1 MTDQE
6 IEIKI
11 KAEAS
16 KATSEIKKLNK
27 EVARLS
33 KVNKKAAASSKQV
46 TESYKSF
53 SSSIVKLAS
62 GFLALG
68 TATKAIEFA
77 TMAADADQAA
87 QSFTDVVTKMGGD
100 SVAEF
105 EKIKEASAGLI
116 SEAELNQAATTALLL
131 GVPLSKLAEL
141 MEVARAKSRE
151 MGTDISTEFNNLATE
166 IGRSSEMTADSLGK
180 TVGELSK
187 QEKALAST
195 NEIIKAAAESVDSLN
210 GSADTSKEKIKKMN
224 TAISDLK
231 VEVGRGLLP
240 AIIELTEK
248 TTEFIKSLSDADIEK
263 MKEGIVSLT
272 SVVVTLGKGFGVV
285 VTGLA
290 EIAKVF
296 DVYSN
301 ATSDAAAQ
309 TKLMNDALVNTSITS
324 GKSADELRKIY
335 DENQKVINSTK
346 TLIDRLGDYSGTD
359 ALVAKLT
366 SEVENLQDANSGLI
380 TKIGDLKAAGDPYKD
395 QTAGA
400 KEATEA
406 VKRLSDE
413 QKKSLDADVKI
424 YKQREKEHGAMINTL
439 IKAESAAYK
448 AIEAEAQRHANALQ
462 NIEKS
467 RVRTAL
473 DIESQIAAITRDGL
487 STNAAQYEATQ
498 IAAAEAVKKAK
509 EALLKGEYDTY
520 KHYVKEAQSFY
531 TKYANQAIVDED
543 KIKVSKDRTAQSAIA
558 GLNSISILENQY
570 YDKKTAEENALH
582 ASKQAQLEAE
592 RAGIIAQLELQYK
605 LLEASAKLVEVLS
618 NGTVKIDT
626 VEAFNSLQELKSK
639 YEDLSKTPIV
649 VPAEIDKDDISDIKD
664 DVESTDPTITPSL
677 NDEKVKISIT
687 RTKGLIEDDETQ
699 MSVIVDTNLADFEDA
714 KKEVEKQITTPHE
727 LDNRE
732 AVAAERAFRAEA
744 SADIFTKQYIE
755 RIYPKSS
762 GGLIPQNLASGGFA
776 RKQGHI
782 PGHDLSGRDDV
793 KAMLTRGEFVLPVRA
808 VDHYG
813 VGTLEA
819 MRKMTL
825 PKTAT
830 AGIKI
835 PGHYA
840 SGGSVQSGTVPQNF
854 GTLDIKIGN
863 NTFQVMTD
871 SEVAAALT
879 RHLAQEGTV

>member
-290 EIAKVF
+290 EIIKVF
-296 DVYSN
+296 DVFFQRALHKDPSVRFGSASELHAAFRCAALRQHAKSQN
-301 ATSDAAAQ
+301 AACRRRESTDESQQSRPRRAPVQDTSPKVRSEDAP
-309 TKLMNDALVNTSITS
+309 M
-324 GKSADELRKIY
+324 E
-335 DENQKVINSTK
+335 
-346 TLIDRLGDYSGTD
+346 
-359 ALVAKLT
+359 
-366 SEVENLQDANSGLI
+366 
-380 TKIGDLKAAGDPYKD
+380 
-395 QTAGA
+395 AGA
-400 KEATEA
+400 KHKALKPKEEAPRTKEP
-406 VKRLSDE
+406 LMLMY
-413 QKKSLDADVKI
+413 SLAERAARGPSSIEVDCARSGAHRRMNFSFGATGP
-424 YKQREKEHGAMINTL
+424 RESFERKGRGDSTR
-439 IKAESAAYK
+439 KAFK
-448 AIEAEAQRHANALQ
+448 ANALTG
-462 NIEKS
+462 IVGW
-467 RVRTAL
+467 VRETIGELLGVIFNLGIGVAL
-473 DIESQIAAITRDGL
+473 FALIAWMSFT
-487 STNAAQYEATQ
+487 Y
-498 IAAAEAVKKAK
+498 
-509 EALLKGEYDTY
+509 LL
-520 KHYVKEAQSFY
+520 
-531 TKYANQAIVDED
+531 
-543 KIKVSKDRTAQSAIA
+543 
-558 GLNSISILENQY
+558 
-570 YDKKTAEENALH
+570 
-582 ASKQAQLEAE
+582 
-592 RAGIIAQLELQYK
+592 
-605 LLEASAKLVEVLS
+605 
-618 NGTVKIDT
+618 
-626 VEAFNSLQELKSK
+626 
-639 YEDLSKTPIV
+639 
-649 VPAEIDKDDISDIKD
+649 
-664 DVESTDPTITPSL
+664 
-677 NDEKVKISIT
+677 
-687 RTKGLIEDDETQ
+687 
-699 MSVIVDTNLADFEDA
+699 
-714 KKEVEKQITTPHE
+714 
-727 LDNRE
+727 
-732 AVAAERAFRAEA
+732 
-744 SADIFTKQYIE
+744 
-755 RIYPKSS
+755 
-762 GGLIPQNLASGGFA
+762 
-776 RKQGHI
+776 
-782 PGHDLSGRDDV
+782 
-793 KAMLTRGEFVLPVRA
+793 
-808 VDHYG
+808 
-813 VGTLEA
+813 
-819 MRKMTL
+819 
-825 PKTAT
+825 
-830 AGIKI
+830 
-835 PGHYA
+835 
-840 SGGSVQSGTVPQNF
+840 
-854 GTLDIKIGN
+854 
-863 NTFQVMTD
+863 
-871 SEVAAALT
+871 
-879 RHLAQEGTV
+879 